1 MNSKER
7 CLAAIKGQPV
17 DRVPAFPLL
26 MFFAQ
31 DRLGVTYR
39 QFATDGRVTADAQ
52 LKARQTFG
60 FDAITACTDAF
71 RLTADLGAEMVY
83 PEDGPPYSAGP
94 LVRTEQ
100 DLRDLR
106 RPDPA
111 AGRMADRSL
120 AVSQMA
126 SAVGDDCLVLG
137 WIDMPFAEACNIC
150 HLSDFMMMMYD
161 APTLAHQVLEF
172 LTDIV
177 IDFALAQLAGGA
189 HMLGAGDAAASLISA
204 EFYREFALP
213 YEQRLCAAIR
223 DAGGMT
229 KLHICGNTT
238 NLLGEMARSG
248 AELYN
253 LDHMV
258 DFTLARDV
266 YDAAGVC
273 FKGNIDPVADMLQAT
288 PEQCQARSLHCLDL
302 ARESRYMLSPGC
314 EVPAATGDE
323 VLAAFCQAPR
333 LFAEKQGSD

>member
-7 CLAAIKGQPV
+7 CLAAINGTPTDRAPV
-17 DRVPAFPLL
+17 FPLL

-39 QFATDGRVTADAQ
+39 QFATDGRVTAEAQ
-52 LKARQTFG
+52 LKALEEFG
-60 FDAITACTDAF
+60 FDAVTACTDAF

-83 PEDGPPYSAGP
+83 PEDGPPHSAGP

-100 DLRDLR
+100 DLLALR

-111 AGRMADRSL
+111 AGRMADRAL

-126 SAVGDDCLVLG
+126 SAVADRCLVLG

-161 APTLAHQVLEF
+161 RPALAHQVLEF

-177 IDFALAQLAGGA
+177 IDFALSQLAAGA
-189 HMLGAGDAAASLISA
+189 HMLGAGDAATSLISP

-213 YEQRLCAAIR
+213 YEQRVCQAIR
-223 DAGGMT
+223 QAGGMT

-238 NLLGEMARSG
+238 SLLDDMVTSG

-258 DFTLARDV
+258 DFTLARDA
-266 YDAAGVC
+266 YDKAGLC
-273 FKGNIDPVADMLQAT
+273 FKGNIDPVTDMLRAT
-288 PEQCQARSLHCLDL
+288 AEQCQPRCFDCLGL
-302 ARESRYMLSPGC
+302 ARNSRFMLSPGC
-314 EVPAATGDE
+314 EVPAATTDE
-323 VLAAFCQAPR
+323 VFTTFCQAPR
-333 LFAEKQGSD
+333 AFAESQ